1 MNKIRL
7 HLTNLFRMFYTAFL
21 TFVQKGDGEEDGEA
35 QEEDVDTPL
44 PNLMELSFYFEQAG
58 IGMNRE
64 ECYRVWLALKNLVD
78 NHLLQHVR

>member
-1 MNKIRL
+1 M
-7 HLTNLFRMFYTAFL
+7 
-21 TFVQKGDGEEDGEA
+21 QKGDGEEEAEA

-64 ECYRVWLALKNLVD
+64 ECYRIWLGLKNLVD
-78 NHLLQHVR
+78 NSLLQHVR